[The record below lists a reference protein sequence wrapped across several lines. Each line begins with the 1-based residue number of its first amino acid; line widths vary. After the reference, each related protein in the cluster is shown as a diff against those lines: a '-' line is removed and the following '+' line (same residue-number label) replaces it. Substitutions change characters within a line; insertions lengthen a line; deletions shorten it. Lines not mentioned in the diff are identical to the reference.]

1 MEYKVVLEA
10 FEGPLDLLM
19 HLIEKEKVDIYD
31 IPIAKIADQY
41 IEYIKDIQS
50 VDLDMASEFLVMA
63 ATLLEIKSKMLLPV
77 SNAENEK
84 EEIEEGDP
92 REELVMR
99 LLEYKKYKL
108 AAENLKLK
116 GDIQSK
122 IFFKQKEE
130 LDEFMVQDSFELEEI
145 DFRELLLAYSN
156 IINRYLEDSSE
167 NELTEIER
175 EELTID
181 ECMND
186 LILIIKSKKEVKF
199 NELFSENMTRT
210 RIVVMF
216 LSILELMKIKAIK
229 VFQENNF
236 SDILIKI
243 KESKEKN

>member
-145 DFRELLLAYSN
+145 DFKELLLAYSN